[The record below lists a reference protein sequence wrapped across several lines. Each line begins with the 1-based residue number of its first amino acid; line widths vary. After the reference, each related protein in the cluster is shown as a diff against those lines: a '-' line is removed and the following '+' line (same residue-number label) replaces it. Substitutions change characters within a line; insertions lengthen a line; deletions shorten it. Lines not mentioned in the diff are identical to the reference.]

1 MKRPENRREA
11 IATLERASAVLLP
24 NVVETTHRGER
35 TWNLFDRLL
44 RYRIV
49 MLGQEIDDTLANVVV
64 AQLLFLEAE
73 DPDKDITLYVSSP
86 GGSVYAGL
94 AIYDT
99 MTYVRPPVGTLCVGL
114 AASMAAVLL
123 AAGEPGK
130 RLSLPSS
137 RILLHQPHGG
147 ARGQVSDIEIQA
159 REARHSKDTLVEILA
174 KATGKNHEVLVSAL
188 DRDLYMGAEEARDYG
203 LIDQVLARRS

>member
-11 IATLERASAVLLP
+11 MAALERASAVLLP

-44 RYRIV
+44 RDRIV

-130 RLSLPSS
+130 RVSLPSS
-137 RILLHQPHGG
+137 RILLHQPRGG

-174 KATGKNHEVLVSAL
+174 KATGKSHEVLVSAL

>member
-11 IATLERASAVLLP
+11 MATLERASAVLLP

-44 RYRIV
+44 RDRIV
-49 MLGQEIDDTLANVVV
+49 ILGQEIDDTLANVVV

-130 RLSLPSS
+130 RVSLPSS

-174 KATGKNHEVLVSAL
+174 KATGKAHEVLVSAL
-188 DRDLYMGAEEARDYG
+188 DRDLYMSAEEAREYG

>member
-11 IATLERASAVLLP
+11 MATLERASAVLLP

-44 RYRIV
+44 RDRIV

-130 RLSLPSS
+130 RVSLPSS

-174 KATGKNHEVLVSAL
+174 KATGKSHEVLVSAL
-188 DRDLYMGAEEARDYG
+188 DRDLYMGAEEAREYG

>member
-1 MKRPENRREA
+1 MKRPETRREA
-11 IATLERASAVLLP
+11 MATLERAHAVLLP

-44 RYRIV
+44 RDRIV

-130 RLSLPSS
+130 RVSLPSS

-174 KATGKNHEVLVSAL
+174 KATGKSHEVLVSAL
-188 DRDLYMGAEEARDYG
+188 DRDLYLGAEEARDYG
-203 LIDQVLARRS
+203 LIDQVLVRRS